1 MNTNSQSFLASYD
14 ELKARITVFREN
26 ARVHGCSLG
35 KFLADVSMSVLDSAY
50 FPENFGDVLTEEK
63 TVQLDADKNI
73 SAILKEVDATTGV
86 FVIHPD
92 LLPFFN
98 EMQNRVEHCKKMT
111 GMSREETDALMF
123 IATLFSLYKSGQLH
137 PSWVKEI
144 LNKE

>member
-1 MNTNSQSFLASYD
+1 MNTNSQAFLVSYD
-14 ELKARITVFREN
+14 ALNVRITVFREN
-26 ARVHGCSLG
+26 AKVHGCSLG
-35 KFLADVSMSVLDSAY
+35 KFLADVSMSVLQSAY
-50 FPENFGDVLTEEK
+50 FPENFGDIFTEEK

-73 SAILKEVDATTGV
+73 SAMLKEVDATTGV

-123 IATLFSLYKSGQLH
+123 VSTFFSLYKSGQLH
-137 PSWVKEI
+137 QSWVNEI
-144 LNKE
+144 LTKE